1 MNRLQYAL
9 LAGSA
14 LVALT
19 ATGCSSNT
27 AKPAAQQP
35 AASGSPAGA
44 TPSVTS
50 SASGTTGTAGTASS
64 SLSSASGASSGTS
77 SSPSAKSASSP
88 SGKSSS
94 KAGSAGIP
102 AACDNAK
109 LNASLAPAIA
119 GQKASVQV
127 IAVKNT
133 GADCELQYLPYV
145 WITAGPGGGPEQ
157 TRPLIPS
164 GLGGGPL
171 IIKSGATQ
179 YAAIDLNPGNA
190 SNAVDGYTYLSVTAN
205 PTPDTSGKDVQDLK
219 LPAPAKVAK
228 AKLGLYL
235 DKPADAISSAESA
248 DTPEQ

>member
-1 MNRLQYAL
+1 M
-9 LAGSA
+9 
-14 LVALT
+14 
-19 ATGCSSNT
+19 
-27 AKPAAQQP
+27 
-35 AASGSPAGA
+35 
-44 TPSVTS
+44 TS

-94 KAGSAGIP
+94 KAGSAAGIP